1 MSIAEIAGLEIN
13 DEYVETEDFIQ
24 LVTFRVGE
32 EEFAVEILDVHEIIR
47 LMQITPVPNAE
58 RHIIGVLNL
67 RGKVI
72 PVVGMRRRFGLE
84 DIASTT
90 ETRIIVME
98 VNQKVVGFL
107 VDSVSEVLYMDT
119 DKIAETPSLFTSV
132 EQEYIQGIGK
142 LEDRLIILLDFEEL
156 FAEAEE

>member
-1 MSIAEIAGLEIN
+1 MSISAAPEIN
-13 DEYVETEDFIQ
+13 INDIEYVESDDFVQ
-24 LVTFRVGE
+24 LVTFKVGE

-47 LMQITPVPNAE
+47 VMQITPVPNAE

-72 PVVGMRRRFGLE
+72 PVVGMRRRFNLP
-84 DIASTT
+84 DINSTP

-119 DKIAETPSLFTSV
+119 NKIADTPSLFTNV
-132 EQEYIQGIGK
+132 EQDYIRGIGK
-142 LEDRLIILLDFEEL
+142 LEDRLVILLDFDEL
-156 FAEAEE
+156 FAEND